1 MYRIISSF
9 INFNGVVPEK
19 FDIVGMTHK
28 VQVEYGNVGVDFKY
42 VPREG
47 FGWMNASF
55 QIGLS
60 IISKKMRR
68 ALGACTN
75 PDLFFEKALKDS
87 TASPEEIAR
96 RLQRRKLAEAAART
110 ITRNGQITAAITCI
124 NCGHHGATNHTTLS
138 IPMDTVATL

>member
-1 MYRIISSF
+1 M
-9 INFNGVVPEK
+9 PEK

-60 IISKKMRR
+60 LISTKMRR
-68 ALGACTN
+68 ALGTCTN
-75 PDLFFEKALKDS
+75 PDLFFEKALKNTTD
-87 TASPEEIAR
+87 TPEEIAR
-96 RLQRRKLAEAAART
+96 RLRRRKSAEAAART
-110 ITRNGQITAAITCI
+110 ITRNGQITAAITRI
-124 NCGHHGATNHTTLS
+124 GGSASGLSNAQITLMNTTNNGSMSFIELTEPK
-138 IPMDTVATL
+138 I

>member
-1 MYRIISSF
+1 MD
-9 INFNGVVPEK
+9 FNGVVPEK

-60 IISKKMRR
+60 LINKKMRR
-68 ALGACTN
+68 ALGTCTN
-75 PDLFFEKALKDS
+75 PDLFFEKTLNNTS
-87 TASPEEIAR
+87 TDPEEITR
-96 RLQRRKLAEAAART
+96 RLERRKSAEAAART
-110 ITRNGQITAAITCI
+110 ITRNGQITAAITCVGTASFD
-124 NCGHHGATNHTTLS
+124 NNDLDNNGTLRMTFVELTE
-138 IPMDTVATL
+138 PPK